1 VALRSR
7 KCIAEVG
14 ERLEREQGVYS
25 QIRSGDPPKLM
36 SASLRKRPTC
46 CRAGN
51 GAMGHKR
58 TSTPSPCRRGRWAT
72 SSGQVGDLR
81 QHRPRAFDRESGLR
95 KPRTIELARPL
106 GVTAGL
112 PAGSAIAR
120 RDVAIWQY
128 LIDANIRPMLLPT
141 VVFWTRA
148 RHNLRVEK

>member
-1 VALRSR
+1 VISDSIGPVHS
-7 KCIAEVG
+7 IA
-14 ERLEREQGVYS
+14 
-25 QIRSGDPPKLM
+25 
-36 SASLRKRPTC
+36 
-46 CRAGN
+46 
-51 GAMGHKR
+51 
-58 TSTPSPCRRGRWAT
+58 SP
-72 SSGQVGDLR
+72 
-81 QHRPRAFDRESGLR
+81 AFR